1 MFAVHRGGSRNAAPA
16 KEKNLLRLQIMA
28 DALAAFTI
36 SLNVDIQDSDDRN
49 RVAEH
54 KALAA
59 KVRLVKGHAAPYPA
73 IALGYIENHK
83 RGLAV
88 RGVQVSGLG
97 TNYASDQNSGHLLWL
112 GAGKD
117 RSPTY
122 QPING

>member
-73 IALGYIENHK
+73 IALAQIEDHM
-83 RGLAV
+83 RRLAV
-88 RGVQVSGLG
+88 GRVQIARVG
-97 TNYASDQNSGHLLWL
+97 
-112 GAGKD
+112 
-117 RSPTY
+117 
-122 QPING
+122 